1 MALNLKLLNNNLLAR
16 FIIAGIVN
24 TLFGWTIFSILIL
37 LDIAI
42 PISLF
47 FGMSLGILFNYITIG
62 GYAFK
67 KFSKKIFF
75 KFILSNLFIYLL
87 NLLSLSLI
95 DRIIINVIFAQ
106 LFLAPFLALLSFII
120 MKKIV
125 FK

>member
-1 MALNLKLLNNNLLAR
+1 MALNLKPLNNNLLAR

-87 NLLSLSLI
+87 NLLLLSLI
-95 DRIIINVIFAQ
+95 DRIIINIIFAQ
-106 LFLAPFLALLSFII
+106 LFLAPFLALFSFII

>member
-87 NLLSLSLI
+87 NLLLLSLI

>member
-16 FIIAGIVN
+16 FIVAGIVN

-47 FGMSLGILFNYITIG
+47 FGMLLGILFNYITIG

-75 KFILSNLFIYLL
+75 KFTLSNLFIYLL
-87 NLLSLSLI
+87 NLLLLSLI
-95 DRIIINVIFAQ
+95 DRIILNVIFAQ